1 MHASVASGHRSAAL
15 AVAEAFEKLVQEG
28 DARIPAN
35 TRIEVLDILDYGR
48 VPLDGD
54 KTASM
59 FTGPTRPIYD
69 ITWRFTF
76 TGRLLWGGGTSWAH
90 VMFKKLTD
98 YVEQRK
104 PIAVVCTHITAA
116 NAVAGARMLTKQR
129 FPIVCVP
136 TDYEIEGLW
145 PHKDAD
151 MFCVATGRWPDAR
164 PRKVPETRMQIT
176 GIPVREGLEKNSTSL
191 PFAKRWASS
200 G

>member
-1 MHASVASGHRSAAL
+1 MR
-15 AVAEAFEKLVQEG
+15 EFPP
-28 DARIPAN
+28 I

-151 MFCVATGRWPDAR
+151 MFCVATEAMAETLR
-164 PRKVPETRMQIT
+164 PRKVSGNAHAGSQGFPCEA
-176 GIPVREGLEKNSTSL
+176 GLGKNLT
-191 PFAKRWASS
+191 PPPYVKRWGFLRTRSS
-200 G
+200 FWSWRAPICLSRT